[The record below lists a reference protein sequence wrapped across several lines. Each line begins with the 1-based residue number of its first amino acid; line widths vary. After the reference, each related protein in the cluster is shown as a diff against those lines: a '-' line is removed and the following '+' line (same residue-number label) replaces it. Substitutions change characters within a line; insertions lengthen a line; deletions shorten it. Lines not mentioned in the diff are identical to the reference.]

1 MATTKYVAN
10 ATDYK
15 RPAAALILLAYNLV
29 LPTIYHPTSTIYSL
43 EHAPDGGGAGGGHE
57 EGCYPSDERG

>member
-43 EHAPDGGGAGGGHE
+43 EHAPDGGEAGGGHE
-57 EGCYPSDERG
+57 

>member
-15 RPAAALILLAYNLV
+15 RPAAARILLAYNLV
-29 LPTIYHPTSTIYSL
+29 LPTIYHPTSIIYSL